1 MGRFQKLLV
10 GLMIIGLAAGCTAS
24 PAATTPPPS
33 PVPVTATPEPT
44 PTPVPSTATP
54 EATVTPPTATITP
67 TAAPVVMNLDPEDWK
82 NWPVMPVV
90 PDHVREIYQL
100 GQTLG
105 NDPHAFSILGDCQS
119 LPETFLGVYE
129 TDPGKVRQLPLELQ
143 ELVTQFDGSFNRE
156 SPTVKLGTTAGA
168 IIWEE
173 WHENLYGCKS
183 NETPLDCELR
193 IHKPAFV
200 IINLGTHWESRN
212 SMYLRKILD
221 QLIANGVVPI
231 LSTKADNREGD
242 DRLNLEMAQLAVEY
256 DLPLWNFWAAVGD
269 LPNRG
274 LGYQKGNEH
283 IGEVYLSE
291 EGLERHRHTA
301 IEALN
306 AVWRAVSR

>member
-10 GLMIIGLAAGCTAS
+10 GLMVIGLATGCTTS

-33 PVPVTATPEPT
+33 PVPATATPELT
-44 PTPVPSTATP
+44 PTPLPSTATP
-54 EATVTPPTATITP
+54 KATAAQPTATIPP

-129 TDPGKVRQLPLELQ
+129 TDPEKVSQLPLELQ

-168 IIWEE
+168 ILWEE
-173 WHENLYGCKS
+173 WHENLYSCKS

-306 AVWRAVSR
+306 VVWRAVSR